1 MTLREMLIE
10 RVLWSVT
17 EQELIQ
23 HYQVTE
29 QSLADLTDGDLLDL
43 YEDVVFDV
51 SE

>member
-10 RVLWSVT
+10 RVIWSVT

-29 QSLADLTDGDLLDL
+29 QSLVDLTDADLLDL
-43 YEDVVFDV
+43 YEDIVFDIT
-51 SE
+51 E